1 MSTAKS
7 FLCLLAIVVACG
19 IAGHLDY
26 EDAVMLEEIERQS
39 VVVVADDCLQAE
51 AHQAQ
56 ARHRPHELRDPDRQL
71 PLDATRS
78 GAAAIARACPDNNH

>member
-7 FLCLLAIVVACG
+7 FLCLLVIVVAYG

-39 VVVVADDCLQAE
+39 VVVVADDCARGETNE
-51 AHQAQ
+51 ASM
-56 ARHRPHELRDPDRQL
+56 RRPSGRWSPDQ
-71 PLDATRS
+71 PLSRAATRS
-78 GAAAIARACPDNNH
+78 GAAAFVPPCPANQP

>member
-7 FLCLLAIVVACG
+7 ILCLLVVVAAYG

-26 EDAVMLEEIERQS
+26 EDALMLEEIERQS
-39 VVVVADDCLQAE
+39 FAVVADDCVHAQGHE
-51 AHQAQ
+51 AHAL
-56 ARHRPHELRDPDRQL
+56 HRPDEPRDSDRLL

-78 GAAAIARACPDNNH
+78 GVPAFPRPCPDNNH

>member
-7 FLCLLAIVVACG
+7 ILCLLAIVAAYG

-26 EDAVMLEEIERQS
+26 EDALMLEEIESQS
-39 VVVVADDCLQAE
+39 VVLVADDCLRAE

-56 ARHRPHELRDPDRQL
+56 ALHRPHELRDPDRQL

-78 GAAAIARACPDNNH
+78 GVPALTRPCPDNNH

>member
-7 FLCLLAIVVACG
+7 ILCLLAIVAAYG

-26 EDAVMLEEIERQS
+26 EDSVMLEEIERQS
-39 VVVVADDCLQAE
+39 VVVVADDCV
-51 AHQAQ
+51 QAQ
-56 ARHRPHELRDPDRQL
+56 AHEAHALHRPHERRDPDRLL

-78 GAAAIARACPDNNH
+78 GVSALTRPCPDNNH

>member
-7 FLCLLAIVVACG
+7 ILCLLAIVAAYG

-26 EDAVMLEEIERQS
+26 EDALMLEEIERQS
-39 VVVVADDCLQAE
+39 VVVVADDYLQAE
-51 AHQAQ
+51 AHEAHGL
-56 ARHRPHELRDPDRQL
+56 HRPDEPRDSDRLL

-78 GAAAIARACPDNNH
+78 GVSALTRPCPDTNH

>member
-1 MSTAKS
+1 MSTVKS
-7 FLCLLAIVVACG
+7 ILCLLVVVAAYG

-26 EDAVMLEEIERQS
+26 EDALMLEEIDHQS
-39 VVVVADDCLQAE
+39 LVVVADDCLQAE
-51 AHQAQ
+51 AQEAQ

>member
-7 FLCLLAIVVACG
+7 FLCLVAIVVAYG

-39 VVVVADDCLQAE
+39 LVVVADDCTPSETSE
-51 AHQAQ
+51 ASM
-56 ARHRPHELRDPDRQL
+56 RRPGERWSPDQPL
-71 PLDATRS
+71 PRDATRS
-78 GAAAIARACPDNNH
+78 SASAFIPPCPAN

>member
-7 FLCLLAIVVACG
+7 ILCLLAIVAAYG

-26 EDAVMLEEIERQS
+26 EDSVMLEEIERQS
-39 VVVVADDCLQAE
+39 VVVVADDRVQAE

-56 ARHRPHELRDPDRQL
+56 ALHRPDELRDPDRHL

-78 GAAAIARACPDNNH
+78 SVPAVAWPCPDTNH

>member
-7 FLCLLAIVVACG
+7 FLCLVAIVVAYG

-26 EDAVMLEEIERQS
+26 EDAVMQEEIERQS
-39 VVVVADDCLQAE
+39 LVVVADDRVQAE

-56 ARHRPHELRDPDRQL
+56 ELHRPHELRDPDRQL

-78 GAAAIARACPDNNH
+78 GVSALPRPCPDNNH

>member
-1 MSTAKS
+1 MSTVKS
-7 FLCLLAIVVACG
+7 ILCLLAIVAAYG

-26 EDAVMLEEIERQS
+26 EDALMLEEIERQS
-39 VVVVADDCLQAE
+39 LVVVADDCLQAE
-51 AHQAQ
+51 ARQAQ

-78 GAAAIARACPDNNH
+78 GVSALTRPCPDTNH

>member
-7 FLCLLAIVVACG
+7 ILCLLVVVAAYG

-26 EDAVMLEEIERQS
+26 EDALMLEEIERQS
-39 VVVVADDCLQAE
+39 VVVVADDRVQAE

-56 ARHRPHELRDPDRQL
+56 ALHRPDEPRDSDRLL
-71 PLDATRS
+71 PLDAARS
-78 GAAAIARACPDNNH
+78 GVPALARPCPDNNH

>member
-7 FLCLLAIVVACG
+7 ILCLLAIVAAYG

-26 EDAVMLEEIERQS
+26 EDALMLEEIERQS
-39 VVVVADDCLQAE
+39 LVVVVDDCLQAE

-56 ARHRPHELRDPDRQL
+56 ARHRPHERRDPDRRL
-71 PLDATRS
+71 PLDAARS
-78 GAAAIARACPDNNH
+78 GVPALARPCPDNNH

>member
-1 MSTAKS
+1 MSTVKS
-7 FLCLLAIVVACG
+7 ILCLLVVVAAYG

-26 EDAVMLEEIERQS
+26 EDALMLEEIERQS
-39 VVVVADDCLQAE
+39 LVVVADNCVRAE

-56 ARHRPHELRDPDRQL
+56 ELHRPDELRDPDRHL

-78 GAAAIARACPDNNH
+78 SVPAVAWPCPDTNH

>member
-1 MSTAKS
+1 MSTVKS
-7 FLCLLAIVVACG
+7 ILCLLVVVAAYG

-39 VVVVADDCLQAE
+39 LVVVADDCVQAE
-51 AHQAQ
+51 A
-56 ARHRPHELRDPDRQL
+56 RHRSHELRDPDRQL

-78 GAAAIARACPDNNH
+78 GVPAFPRPCPDNNH

>member
-1 MSTAKS
+1 MSTVKS
-7 FLCLLAIVVACG
+7 ILCLLAIVAAYG

-26 EDAVMLEEIERQS
+26 EDALMLEEIERQS
-39 VVVVADDCLQAE
+39 VVVVADDCLQAK

-56 ARHRPHELRDPDRQL
+56 ARHGPHELRDPDRHL

-78 GAAAIARACPDNNH
+78 GVPALPRPCPDNNH

>member
-1 MSTAKS
+1 MSTIKS
-7 FLCLLAIVVACG
+7 ILCLLVVVVAYG

-39 VVVVADDCLQAE
+39 LVVVADDCLQAE

-56 ARHRPHELRDPDRQL
+56 ARHRPHELRGPDRHL

-78 GAAAIARACPDNNH
+78 GVPALARPCPDNNH

>member
-7 FLCLLAIVVACG
+7 ILCLLVVLAAYG

-26 EDAVMLEEIERQS
+26 EDALMLDEIERQS
-39 VVVVADDCLQAE
+39 VVVLAEDCLQAE

-56 ARHRPHELRDPDRQL
+56 ALHRPDELRDPDRHL

-78 GAAAIARACPDNNH
+78 GVPALARPCPDNNH

>member
-7 FLCLLAIVVACG
+7 FLCLLAVVVAYG

-39 VVVVADDCLQAE
+39 VVVVADDCARGETNE
-51 AHQAQ
+51 ASM
-56 ARHRPHELRDPDRQL
+56 RRPHERRNPDQPSAR
-71 PLDATRS
+71 DATRS
-78 GAAAIARACPDNNH
+78 GAAFVPPCTANP